1 MSETQREK
9 KSRWLPLESNPQVMN
24 DYIYKLGVSR
34 AWAYTDVW
42 GLDSDLLSMISQPV
56 KAVLLLFPITE
67 NYERDS
73 KEEVKQIQ
81 EKGQDVSPNVIFYK
95 QTISN
100 ACGTIGL
107 LHSLASNTDAIP
119 INDGPLKSL
128 LDKTKNLTSDER
140 AKVLEKDQELA
151 EAHKSSASSGQTI
164 YYKQTPRED
173 EVVNLHFAT
182 FIEKDGSIYQL
193 DGRKPFP
200 INHGPCKNLLEDSA
214 KIIKKFM
221 ERDPENYQ
229 FTVIALTP
237 NQD

>member
-1 MSETQREK
+1 MS
-9 KSRWLPLESNPQVMN
+9 
-24 DYIYKLGVSR
+24 DYIHKLGVSQD
-34 AWAYTDVW
+34 WAYTDVF
-42 GLDSDLLSMISQPV
+42 GLDSEILSMIPQPV
-56 KAVLLLFPITE
+56 KAVILLFPITD

-73 KEEVKQIQ
+73 KEEVNKIQ
-81 EKGQDVSPNVIFYK
+81 EIGQEVSPNVMFFK

-107 LHSLASNTDAIP
+107 LHSLGSNTDAIP
-119 INDGPLKSL
+119 IDEGPLKRL
-128 LDKTKNLTSDER
+128 LDISKNLTSDER
-140 AKVLEKDQELA
+140 AKVLEEDQELA
-151 EAHKSSASSGQTI
+151 EAHKSSASSGQTSASLN
-164 YYKQTPRED
+164 YRTPSED

-182 FIEKDGSIYQL
+182 FIEKDGSIYEL

-214 KIIKKFM
+214 RLIKKFM

-237 NQD
+237 KQG